1 MRQAVTPTE
10 RWGVDMRSLL
20 RICNASTA
28 LHIPDIWMT
37 VAPLKKDRAIF
48 AMEAAFRR
56 TAESLC
62 FCSPLISHAVTVMVM
77 ALAFNTKDPDGVGDA
92 LNIFFI
98 S

>member
-1 MRQAVTPTE
+1 M
-10 RWGVDMRSLL
+10 
-20 RICNASTA
+20 
-28 LHIPDIWMT
+28 
-37 VAPLKKDRAIF
+37 APLKKDLEIF
-48 AMEAAFRR
+48 AMEAAFCR